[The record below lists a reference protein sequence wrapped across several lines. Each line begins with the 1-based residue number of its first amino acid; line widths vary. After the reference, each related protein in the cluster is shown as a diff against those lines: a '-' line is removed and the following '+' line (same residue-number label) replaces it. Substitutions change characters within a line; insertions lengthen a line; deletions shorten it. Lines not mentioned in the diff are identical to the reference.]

1 MSQIDGFRGD
11 IPLLIGSWIWH
22 MSCIMG
28 LALQRIFV
36 WQWCDHWFAQKRPT
50 ATRHRIA
57 NNMSLMLA
65 SKHAHA
71 IGAISDSIHML
82 IALHRRSAMGIQ
94 VPMEYLTNSA
104 SISHMTLVMWEME
117 AEFGTYS
124 DALCHHAWHALRGG
138 SDSKQNA
145 QVANLLWP
153 KAAFCFLTF
162 FQPIPPPKAAQKGM
176 LFGSENLQTSI
187 QNERQRVILWVW
199 KVSDSGPKKN
209 LTSDTCERS
218 RCQQIN

>member
-1 MSQIDGFRGD
+1 MGTTINWKSKSLTYGTID
-11 IPLLIGSWIWH
+11 S
-22 MSCIMG
+22 
-28 LALQRIFV
+28 
-36 WQWCDHWFAQKRPT
+36 
-50 ATRHRIA
+50 
-57 NNMSLMLA
+57 
-65 SKHAHA
+65 
-71 IGAISDSIHML
+71 
-82 IALHRRSAMGIQ
+82 RSAKRDANHTRGLYANSIASPLSDGHL
-94 VPMEYLTNSA
+94 PMEYLTNSA

-124 DALCHHAWHALRGG
+124 DVLCHHAWHALRGG

-187 QNERQRVILWVW
+187 QIKLKPQTNTFMYRIASLPEGD
-199 KVSDSGPKKN
+199 VSDGGNQKW
-209 LTSDTCERS
+209 LEHG
-218 RCQQIN
+218 

>member
-1 MSQIDGFRGD
+1 MGTTINWKSKSLTYGTID
-11 IPLLIGSWIWH
+11 S
-22 MSCIMG
+22 
-28 LALQRIFV
+28 
-36 WQWCDHWFAQKRPT
+36 
-50 ATRHRIA
+50 
-57 NNMSLMLA
+57 
-65 SKHAHA
+65 
-71 IGAISDSIHML
+71 
-82 IALHRRSAMGIQ
+82 RSAKRDANHTRGLYANSIASPLSDGHL
-94 VPMEYLTNSA
+94 PMEYLTNSA

-124 DALCHHAWHALRGG
+124 DVLCHHAWHALRGG

-187 QNERQRVILWVW
+187 QIKLKPQTNTFMYDTASLPEGD
-199 KVSDSGPKKN
+199 VSDDGDQKRLGCSLDSLHVF
-209 LTSDTCERS
+209 LTWVVCFKFWLAILKRF
-218 RCQQIN
+218 QINY